1 MNLTFYLRF
10 KFTKKTFEF
19 VSTRIK
25 KKIIIIIFAALILYY
40 QIDRF
45 SNNGKE
51 WKSRTERYNLNRKWI
66 VNSGILCPIKLYP
79 LKL

>member
-10 KFTKKTFEF
+10 KFTKRTFEF

-25 KKIIIIIFAALILYY
+25 KKIIIIIFAALIQYY

-45 SNNGKE
+45 SNGKE

-66 VNSGILCPIKLYP
+66 VNSGILCPIAFSGN
-79 LKL
+79 